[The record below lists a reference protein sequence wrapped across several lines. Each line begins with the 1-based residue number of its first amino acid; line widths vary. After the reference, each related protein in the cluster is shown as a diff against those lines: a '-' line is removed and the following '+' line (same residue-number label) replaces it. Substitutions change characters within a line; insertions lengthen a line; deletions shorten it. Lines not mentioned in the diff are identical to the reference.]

1 MNFILAGYLGNRA
14 LIRVANSLKSQGV
27 PVRFGQLILAAP
39 DVDAG
44 TFLNLADAYSS
55 MADRTTLYISD
66 TDHAAIQSLIPIE
79 IQSDGV
85 LLPLVDEPIE
95 AGE

>member
-1 MNFILAGYLGNRA
+1 MSSAESIDDFHPTVMLEGI
-14 LIRVANSLKSQGV
+14 
-27 PVRFGQLILAAP
+27 
-39 DVDAG
+39 
-44 TFLNLADAYSS
+44 NLT
-55 MADRTTLYISD
+55 MSD

>member
-1 MNFILAGYLGNRA
+1 MLEGI
-14 LIRVANSLKSQGV
+14 
-27 PVRFGQLILAAP
+27 
-39 DVDAG
+39 
-44 TFLNLADAYSS
+44 NLT
-55 MADRTTLYISD
+55 MSD